1 MRARQVR
8 LDLLLFCNG
17 GKEGRASMGET
28 TDPRGTRPNEESRLF
43 QAEELERMG
52 LLPAGGD
59 QGAGELFVGDGVRAE
74 GWYRAWAG
82 DGLTVVT
89 CDFTILIDTLFGIDT
104 RRYLTVRGA
113 AASEGRAG
121 TADPVAIAYI
131 ETREGWVT
139 TPVPAGSH
147 FAYAEVEYFED
158 ALRGAFAELGW
169 RSIEG
174 ISSLLAEMRH
184 SVGWA
189 PGIISAL
196 GEISDADPAAPGA
209 ALVYEG
215 AAKYLLGSL
224 VGTAAA
230 ALPRESDAR
239 TGILAAIE
247 FANTRWREGASQEEA
262 ASAASMGLTKFKL
275 LFRRA
280 TGSSWSAFITA
291 RRMREA
297 RTLLLAG
304 RGVAEVAREVGY
316 RSPTSFSAAFARM
329 HGLSPARWRDAARAE
344 VEWVGPHEGDSP
356 GQSQ

>member
-1 MRARQVR
+1 
-8 LDLLLFCNG
+8 
-17 GKEGRASMGET
+17 
-28 TDPRGTRPNEESRLF
+28 
-43 QAEELERMG
+43 MG

-59 QGAGELFVGDGVRAE
+59 RGAGELLVGDGVRAE

-89 CDFTILIDTLFGIDT
+89 CDFTILVDTLFGIDT
-104 RRYLTVRGA
+104 RRYLTVRGT
-113 AASEGRAG
+113 AASEGRGGA
-121 TADPVAIAYI
+121 ADPVAIAYI

-147 FAYAEVEYFED
+147 FAYAEVEYFES

-174 ISSLLAEMRH
+174 ISSLLTETRH

-189 PGIISAL
+189 PGVLSAL

-215 AAKYLLGSL
+215 AAKVLLGSL

-230 ALPRESDAR
+230 ALPKEGSAR

-247 FANTRWREGASQEEA
+247 LANARWREGASQGEA
-262 ASAASMGLTKFKL
+262 ASAADMGITKFKL

-280 TGSSWSAFITA
+280 TGSSWSAYIAA

-297 RTLLLAG
+297 RALLLAG

-316 RSPTSFSAAFARM
+316 RSSTSFSAAFARM
-329 HGLSPARWRDAARAE
+329 HGLSPARWRDAAKAE
-344 VEWVGPHEGDSP
+344 VEQVDLCEGPSP
-356 GQSQ
+356 VQTR